1 MKALLLVSELEDY
14 TISFAS
20 GVAQHLDVVLAV
32 PRRRYAHLASSID
45 PAVDLHLLDW
55 PRHRSVSI
63 PGFCT
68 SLRV

>member
-32 PRRRYAHLASSID
+32 PRRRYAHLASSL
-45 PAVDLHLLDW
+45 PANRTCSGGRAIVCARRAACHG
-55 PRHRSVSI
+55 SV
-63 PGFCT
+63 
-68 SLRV
+68 LM